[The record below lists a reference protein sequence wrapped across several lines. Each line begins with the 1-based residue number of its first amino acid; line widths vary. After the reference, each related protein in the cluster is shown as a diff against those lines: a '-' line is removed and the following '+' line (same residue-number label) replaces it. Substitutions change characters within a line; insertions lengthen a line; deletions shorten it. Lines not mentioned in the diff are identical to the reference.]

1 MLFLHIVHQV
11 LLFKQAYL
19 AISYYPLSVNWNP
32 TTQVEFIYIK
42 RFTVLFSLI
51 LNVEFSQYM

>member
-1 MLFLHIVHQV
+1 M
-11 LLFKQAYL
+11 FKQAYL

-42 RFTVLFSLI
+42 RFTVLLSLI